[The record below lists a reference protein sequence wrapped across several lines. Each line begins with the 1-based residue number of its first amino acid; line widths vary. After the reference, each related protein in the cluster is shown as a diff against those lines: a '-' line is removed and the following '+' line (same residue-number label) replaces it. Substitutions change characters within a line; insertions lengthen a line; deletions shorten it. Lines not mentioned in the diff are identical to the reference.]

1 MLVAVWGGL
10 ASIAGSAARAGG
22 RILSISVT
30 SPVPASHSRS
40 KYKVVRMWPT
50 GAETSTKEKEGL
62 ARMTSEPRAQVILFL
77 LMLRRARA
85 MWGWGG
91 LFAHLIFS
99 GGDEKW
105 RGGLSA
111 KRGGAESNCH
121 LVTDYLTAMP
131 ANVIVVDTH
140 DPNWLLIC
148 TLTNIALPSSYNI
161 GRALLILCQL
171 LLRTLRV
178 KCPLCLSLQSKFL
191 TNDFFCLASN
201 FWVE

>member
-62 ARMTSEPRAQVILFL
+62 ARMTSEPRAQVIAFL
-77 LMLRRARA
+77 LMLRRVESNVRVRGA
-85 MWGWGG
+85 
-91 LFAHLIFS
+91 FCPSDIQ
-99 GGDEKW
+99 W
-105 RGGLSA
+105 RWREV
-111 KRGGAESNCH
+111 KRRVICKAGGAESNCH

-178 KCPLCLSLQSKFL
+178 KCPLCLSLQSKFI
-191 TNDFFCLASN
+191 DKWFFLSGI
-201 FWVE
+201 

>member
-50 GAETSTKEKEGL
+50 GAETSTRRRRRGWQGWP
-62 ARMTSEPRAQVILFL
+62 ASREPRWLFFFWCYAGGEQCEGEGAFCPSDIQWRWREVKRRVICK
-77 LMLRRARA
+77 A
-85 MWGWGG
+85 
-91 LFAHLIFS
+91 
-99 GGDEKW
+99 
-105 RGGLSA
+105 
-111 KRGGAESNCH
+111 GGAESNCH

-178 KCPLCLSLQSKFL
+178 KCPLCLSLQSKFI
-191 TNDFFCLASN
+191 DKWFFLPGI
-201 FWVE
+201 